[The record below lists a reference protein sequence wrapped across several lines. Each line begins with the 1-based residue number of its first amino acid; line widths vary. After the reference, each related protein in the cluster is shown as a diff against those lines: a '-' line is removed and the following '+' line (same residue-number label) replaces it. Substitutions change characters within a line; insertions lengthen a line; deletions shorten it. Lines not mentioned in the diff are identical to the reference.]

1 MIKFIVVEDDKNEQN
16 EIKKIINKVTFK
28 TDINFEIK
36 VFEKYDSNLKA
47 LIDDC
52 DEVKIYIL
60 DIELDNKISG
70 VQIAKMIRKIDLEDE
85 IIFITNHDH
94 MFEEVYRSVYKVY
107 DFIEKFNNFEERLT
121 KSLTNLLN
129 REYSNKVFRYTA
141 RNVELDV
148 YFKNILYVYRDSCDR
163 KLIVRS
169 VSNTYAINMTIKEIK
184 EKLGPKFKQ
193 ISRSCLVNEDYIES
207 FNFKDGYVILSNGE
221 KVEYLAKSY
230 RS

>member
-1 MIKFIVVEDDKNEQN
+1 M
-16 EIKKIINKVTFK
+16 NKVTFK